1 MTLLLAQTSTSSE
14 ATQRSGHAEELRQL
28 SIDTA
33 SSLPSEGALASPRVG
48 TAPHNTD
55 TNDAGRT
62 SETAVALGQ

>member
-28 SIDTA
+28 SIGT
-33 SSLPSEGALASPRVG
+33 GALASPRVG